1 METITSTNYILDSGN
16 IVTVS
21 YNLTMGDLMIISLLM
36 VLVFFAVCGSVLFL
50 ALRISYT
57 PIHDLQIV
65 MVGRDDKNE

>member
-1 METITSTNYILDSGN
+1 
-16 IVTVS
+16 
-21 YNLTMGDLMIISLLM
+21 LLM